1 MVIVKLDIFK
11 YSTNVKEQLPP
22 TDILKQ
28 IRSQLDYPTPPTA
41 AQVLRQIQQNQSHV
55 LIAAENAMRAKGHR
69 VKERK
74 LRRTKDPIPSVY
86 EKRIFGIEDK

>member
-1 MVIVKLDIFK
+1 MVIVKLDIFN

-22 TDILKQ
+22 TSILKK
-28 IRSQLDYPTPPTA
+28 IRNQLDYPTPPTA
-41 AQVLRQIQQNQSHV
+41 AQVLRQIQQKQSHP

-74 LRRTKDPIPSVY
+74 QRRSKDPTPSVY